1 VAETPTGYE
10 PALAEDGLVRVRV
23 VEALEPGLMV
33 GAALANTPVQPDGA
47 ATCRLKLDAEQVELS
62 LSVTVIV

>member
-1 VAETPTGYE
+1 MAETPITYE

-23 VEALEPGLMV
+23 VEALEPALMV
-33 GAALANTPVQPDGA
+33 GAALANAAVHPDGA
-47 ATCRLKLDAEQVELS
+47 ATCRLKLDGEQAELS

>member
-1 VAETPTGYE
+1 MAETPIKYE

-23 VEALEPGLMV
+23 VEALEPGLIV
-33 GAALANTPVQPDGA
+33 GAALANTAVQPEGA

-62 LSVTVIV
+62 LSVTVTV